1 MPGCIV
7 GCQYMPSIEF
17 FAHWMHHRT
26 MTIEA
31 HEHFQKRTWRNRT
44 AIVGNEGPLHLSI
57 PLKKGKHDK
66 MPIREVEISYD
77 EPWHRIHFQSIQSA
91 YGKSP
96 FFEELEPE
104 LKNLFGSHPDKLW
117 DFNVA
122 LIDYFV
128 QFISSDLQLHVSDT
142 FRHGY
147 GSDWTDLRSGIPA
160 GVASCETSELPHY
173 PQVQRIHKTHL
184 PNLSILDLLC
194 HMGPETI
201 TYLHMYVE
209 KLY

>member
-1 MPGCIV
+1 MI
-7 GCQYMPSIEF
+7 
-17 FAHWMHHRT
+17 
-26 MTIEA
+26 TIEA

-44 AIVGNEGPLHLSI
+44 AIVGSEAPLHLSI

-77 EPWHRIHFQSIQSA
+77 EPWYRIHFQSIQSA

-96 FFEELEPE
+96 FFEELESD
-104 LKNLFGSHPDKLW
+104 LKILFSSHPEKLW
-117 DFNVA
+117 DFNLV
-122 LIDYFV
+122 LIQYFV
-128 QFISSDLQLHVSDT
+128 KFISSGLQLRVSDT
-142 FRHGY
+142 FRHKY

-160 GVASCETSELPHY
+160 GAERETSEFPHY
-173 PQVQRIHKTHL
+173 TQVQRLHKTHI